1 MQYMNMNNG
10 RDKGQLSV
18 NGVGTV
24 KAKADLAIL
33 TVGVTTSNEDVQVA
47 QVNNANTVN
56 AIIISLTD
64 YGVPKENVNADNI
77 SIKRMYD
84 NTTNE
89 IIAYEITTTIKVEVS
104 NLESLGDLFSLAVEN
119 GANSEVDISFT
130 LSDISPYY
138 NKALLLATEDALNK
152 GSLLAKNL
160 GLKLKPL
167 PENIY
172 ENSSSQYS
180 VSQRNVS
187 YSSSPYLSSGD
198 LSVNAQV
205 SIVFNTYI

>member
-1 MQYMNMNNG
+1 MQYMNMNNV

-24 KAKADLAIL
+24 KAKADLALL

-47 QVNNANTVN
+47 QVENANTVN
-56 AIIISLTD
+56 AIIISLND
-64 YGVPKENVNADNI
+64 YGVPKENINADDI
-77 SIKRMYD
+77 SIKRIYD

-119 GANSEVDISFT
+119 GANSEVDILFT
-130 LSDISPYY
+130 LSDVSPYY
-138 NKALLLATEDALNK
+138 NEALLLATEDALNK

-198 LSVNAQV
+198 LKVNAQV

>member
-180 VSQRNVS
+180 VFQRNVS

>member
-89 IIAYEITTTIKVEVS
+89 IIAYEITTTIKVEIS

>member
-1 MQYMNMNNG
+1 MQYMNMNNV

-24 KAKADLAIL
+24 KAKADLALL

-47 QVNNANTVN
+47 QVENANTVN
-56 AIIISLTD
+56 AIIISLND
-64 YGVPKENVNADNI
+64 YGVPKENINADDI
-77 SIKRMYD
+77 SIKRIYD

-104 NLESLGDLFSLAVEN
+104 DLESLGDLFSLAVEN
-119 GANSEVDISFT
+119 GANSEVDILFT
-130 LSDISPYY
+130 LSDVSPYY
-138 NKALLLATEDALNK
+138 NEALLLATEDALNK

-198 LSVNAQV
+198 LKVNAQV

>member
-198 LSVNAQV
+198 LSINAQV